1 MKLLQAGGSRFLIFS
16 QVLGIG
22 GGWGICQAMRS
33 IRKELTKAGLTPRR
47 KWGQHF
53 LVDRTIVEKVIQTA
67 QVREKDVVL
76 EVGPG
81 LGEMT
86 LALAQKA
93 RKVIAVE
100 IDPKL
105 VEILADKISTH
116 PNVRVIKRDI
126 LKLDF
131 NELWSQEG
139 SSMKVVANL
148 PYQIS
153 SPLLFRFMESK
164 EAFSSFTLMLQREV
178 AERLVA
184 LPGKKEYGPLTVFVQ
199 AVADV
204 TLHFLVKPSSFFPA
218 PKVESAVIQMTW
230 KERPVVGPKDEAW
243 FKRVVKGCLG
253 YRRKTLANALKHS
266 DLPLPNEIG
275 MRMERIGIDPRRR
288 SDTLTI
294 HELANLASA
303 LRQ

>member
-1 MKLLQAGGSRFLIFS
+1 VEIKAWKAM
-16 QVLGIG
+16 
-22 GGWGICQAMRS
+22 AMRS
-33 IRKELTKAGLTPRR
+33 IRKELAEAGLTPRR

-53 LVDRTIVEKVIQTA
+53 LVDRTILDKVIRA
-67 QVREKDVVL
+67 ARVGENDVVL
-76 EVGPG
+76 EIGPG

-86 LALAQKA
+86 LALAEKA

-105 VEILADKISTH
+105 VEILGNKITSY
-116 PNVRVIKRDI
+116 PNVKVIKRDI
-126 LKLDF
+126 LELDF
-131 NELWSQEG
+131 NELYNQEG

-184 LPGKKEYGPLTVFVQ
+184 LPGRKEYGPLTVFVQ

-204 TLHFLVKPSSFFPA
+204 SLHFFVKPSSFFPA

-230 KERPVVGPKDEAW
+230 KDRPVVEPGDEAW

-266 DLPLPNEIG
+266 DLPLPDEIVG
-275 MRMERIGIDPRRR
+275 RMERIGIDPRRR